1 MDELISSFDN
11 ININKDWQEFVR
23 LHNGLVDNNNFQSL
37 YYYLYEIKKYYELLL
52 SKFEHDLSIYPEED
66 RKEWNNIFSG
76 MKTFIELYDN
86 KNYEK
91 DDIQRSGELV
101 NIGSFVYRNLSIV
114 ID

>member
-1 MDELISSFDN
+1 
-11 ININKDWQEFVR
+11 
-23 LHNGLVDNNNFQSL
+23 
-37 YYYLYEIKKYYELLL
+37 
-52 SKFEHDLSIYPEED
+52 
-66 RKEWNNIFSG
+66 